1 MPALAAVAA
10 ALALGVAAC
19 GGGGEEPASGGAPAA
34 AARTEEL
41 TGTIRIDGSSTV
53 FPFAEAAG
61 ELFNEEQPNVQV
73 TVGAS
78 GTGGGFEKFC
88 AGETDVSTAS
98 RPIKDDEEAPV
109 CEKAGIK
116 YEEVQV
122 ANDGIAVVTNKD
134 LAVDCLTVDQLKAIW
149 EPGSKVAN
157 LAEAGDGLPDRR
169 AEALR
174 PGHGLRH
181 VRLLHRPDQR

>member
-1 MPALAAVAA
+1 MRWRRRG
-10 ALALGVAAC
+10 GV
-19 GGGGEEPASGGAPAA
+19 GDGAPAGA
-34 AARTEEL
+34 SEEL
-41 TGTIRIDGSSTV
+41 SGTIRIDGSSTV

-109 CEKAGIK
+109 CQKAGIK

-122 ANDGIAVVTNKD
+122 ANDGIAVVTNKET
-134 LAVDCLTVDQLKAIW
+134 AVDCLTVAQLKEIW
-149 EPGSKVAN
+149 APGSKIAT
-157 LAEAGDGLPDRR
+157 
-169 AEALR
+169 
-174 PGHGLRH
+174 
-181 VRLLHRPDQR
+181 